1 MSPDAFGPG
10 TSRREAVETAAR
22 RLAGAGID
30 EPRREATVLVR
41 TVLGLDAAEL
51 VTGEAEALGAGAV
64 PLSAALERRA
74 RHEPL
79 SRIVGRRAFWTLD
92 LEIGP
97 ETLDPRPETE
107 TVVEVVLAEL
117 RRQERMHAPLA
128 VLDVG
133 TGSGAILI
141 ALLSELPQARGT
153 GVDVSCKAL
162 KVARR
167 NAERNGL
174 GGRVVMQQGHWLDGL
189 TGPFDVIVSNPP
201 YIPSAEIDR
210 LETAVRSYDPRPALD
225 GGPDGLAPYRA
236 IIPATARLLAPGGI
250 VAVEIGETQGEVVDR
265 LMAEVGLGPLAQVGR
280 VWLDSSGRPRCVA
293 GKT

>member
-1 MSPDAFGPG
+1 
-10 TSRREAVETAAR
+10 
-22 RLAGAGID
+22 
-30 EPRREATVLVR
+30 
-41 TVLGLDAAEL
+41 
-51 VTGEAEALGAGAV
+51 
-64 PLSAALERRA
+64 
-74 RHEPL
+74 
-79 SRIVGRRAFWTLD
+79 
-92 LEIGP
+92 
-97 ETLDPRPETE
+97 
-107 TVVEVVLAEL
+107 
-117 RRQERMHAPLA
+117 MHAPLA